1 MTKYQNTTE
10 ALCVAIAMLEA
21 IREGKTFSAFD
32 YTEKLF
38 AMRDARD
45 ADLPIG
51 ERGSTQSKLTREMFL
66 EAAANYRKPDGRTQT
81 VQFMLNLFGDMG
93 LSAELANEACLAFA
107 TGHFSDMSRCTV
119 WAGLAQEGI

>member
-1 MTKYQNTTE
+1 MTTYKNTTE

-21 IREGKTFSAFD
+21 IREGKSFSAFD

-38 AMRDARD
+38 ALREARD

-51 ERGSTQSKLTREMFL
+51 ERGSTQSKLTRELFL
-66 EAAANYRKPDGRTQT
+66 DAAKNLRFTDGRART
-81 VQFMLNLFGDMG
+81 VADMQGYLQMVG
-93 LSAELANEACLAFA
+93 LSDELAKEASIALA